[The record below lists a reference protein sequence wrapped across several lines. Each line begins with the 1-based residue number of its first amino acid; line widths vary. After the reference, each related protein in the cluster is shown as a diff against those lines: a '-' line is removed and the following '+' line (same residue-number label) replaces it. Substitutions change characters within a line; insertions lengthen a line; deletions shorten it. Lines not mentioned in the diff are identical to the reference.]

1 VCCIETICSRS
12 KRREKTVNHH
22 FGFLFF
28 LLLLLLVSVLLGATS
43 FLKIKKK
50 NVSMGALV
58 FYHPLGK
65 KMAGP
70 GSLRDAWRDNLTNL
84 VL

>member
-1 VCCIETICSRS
+1 
-12 KRREKTVNHH
+12 
-22 FGFLFF
+22 
-28 LLLLLLVSVLLGATS
+28 VSVLLGATS

-50 NVSMGALV
+50 NVSMRALV